1 MGIPPTSSA
10 SYASRCWWSYHSV
23 EASQTSITPWCAN
36 PSCTNPVLL
45 TYVRS
50 QRASSTS
57 SSLVNSAL
65 PNRSSISS
73 SSSRRSDQES
83 IVRNGAPA
91 ALANSTNSFQLS
103 GFSPPFQ
110 TMLCTSS

>member
-10 SYASRCWWSYHSV
+10 SYASRCWWSYQSV

-36 PSCTNPVLL
+36 PSCTNPVLP

-73 SSSRRSDQES
+73 SSCPLATQNPMAK
-83 IVRNGAPA
+83 IAPPP
-91 ALANSTNSFQLS
+91 ALPTSTK
-103 GFSPPFQ
+103 P
-110 TMLCTSS
+110 SSLPAFPQ